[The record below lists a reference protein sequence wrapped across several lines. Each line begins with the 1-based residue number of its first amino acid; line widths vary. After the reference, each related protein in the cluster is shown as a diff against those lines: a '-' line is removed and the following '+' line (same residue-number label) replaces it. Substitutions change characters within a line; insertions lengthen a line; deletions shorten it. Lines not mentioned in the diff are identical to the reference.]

1 MSRLLLILSPG
12 LVALCTIAPS
22 TPIQVPVTAR
32 AIPIPWLPASVTGG
46 FATAVPPVAIAAAV
60 EVVVPACV
68 ANPITK
74 LDVHPLDFPRWFLP
88 WRRRLP
94 GLLRL
99 WRSLLFLILFL
110 LPLFLILLLILL
122 LLFLIL
128 MLLLLLLLLMLIL
141 FRLLLLLLLLLLR
154 LRWAWGLS

>member
-1 MSRLLLILSPG
+1 MASPLALSRLLLILSPG
-12 LVALCTIAPS
+12 LVARCTIAQS
-22 TPIQVPVTAR
+22 TPIQVPVAAR

-46 FATAVPPVAIAAAV
+46 FATAVPSVAIAAAV

-74 LDVHPLDFPRWFLP
+74 LDVHMLNIPRRFLP

-99 WRSLLFLILFL
+99 
-110 LPLFLILLLILL
+110 
-122 LLFLIL
+122 
-128 MLLLLLLLLMLIL
+128 
-141 FRLLLLLLLLLLR
+141 
-154 LRWAWGLS
+154 